1 MNTNS
6 NYVNTSPEELTRV
19 VDVCLDNIKKHREGR
34 VTYQKRVWSWN
45 KLKYVFEDCF
55 VYKSWAAYGR
65 GIETRLRELKHIAQ
79 NVINDD
85 KVIDRDI
92 KLSFTTHD
100 NLYKCYNKDDTFQ
113 PYVFGLG
120 Y

>member
-6 NYVNTSPEELTRV
+6 NYVNISPEELIRV
-19 VDVCLDNIKKHREGR
+19 VDVCLDNIKRHRDNR
-34 VTYQKRVWSWN
+34 NTYQKKVWSWR
-45 KLKYVFEDCF
+45 KMGCVWTDYL
-55 VYKSWAAYGR
+55 VYKSWAAHDC
-65 GIETRLRELKHIAQ
+65 GIVTRLKELRRIAVSVMFD
-79 NVINDD
+79 NGVL
-85 KVIDRDI
+85 DRDI

-100 NLYKCYNKDDTFQ
+100 NLYKCYNKDDTFE